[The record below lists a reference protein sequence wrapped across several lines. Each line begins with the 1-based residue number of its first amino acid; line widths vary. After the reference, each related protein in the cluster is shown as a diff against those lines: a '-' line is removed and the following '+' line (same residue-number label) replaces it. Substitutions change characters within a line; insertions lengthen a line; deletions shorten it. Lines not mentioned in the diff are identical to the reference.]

1 MTVRSPT
8 ALVLAACALGLI
20 FATATAAAP
29 NPPTNLPRSAKPV
42 QQGAVAHFTISA
54 RDANGGTAPQLW
66 LQITLPAADPLVSAQ
81 ATVGMTCA
89 DTTPTL
95 LDCTQDVLFGP
106 GTAATV
112 ALSLRASVTG
122 QIPIAAT
129 VQYAYPDPVP
139 ANNSTSAADAVVP
152 GCTVPKV
159 VGLSVK
165 QATRLITH
173 AHCRLIRAT
182 FVPTRSTSLVGR
194 VVSQLPRAGVHLDPG
209 RRRPNRRRS
218 PRAALT
224 AATSEHSQEREI

>member
-1 MTVRSPT
+1 MQLATRSTWGHRENVFAFPSSATVSLGESAGLDNSGQNSYTQLFVDTPPGVSYEYT
-8 ALVLAACALGLI
+8 WAQALALG
-20 FATATAAAP
+20 TGPPAP
-29 NPPTNLPRSAKPV
+29 GSPGN
-42 QQGAVAHFTISA
+42 
-54 RDANGGTAPQLW
+54 
-66 LQITLPAADPLVSAQ
+66 ADPLVSAQ

-194 VVSQLPRAGVHLDPG
+194 VVSQLPRAGVHLIPDGGVRIVAG
-209 RRRPNRRRS
+209 RRAQR
-218 PRAALT
+218 
-224 AATSEHSQEREI
+224 